1 MNYIELLQKSSKETK
16 NILCMGLD
24 PVIDALPY
32 SEKNTKDRIC
42 DYFEELFNEMIKRNL
57 IPAAFKPNIGY
68 YTILDRPLEGK
79 FEGSLALA
87 EVLKMLRTKFPNIPV
102 ILDAKRGDIATSS
115 TNYAREAFET
125 WCADCVTISPYMG
138 SDSVLPFAFE
148 NKGVYILDRTSN
160 PGGADLQNLLMETGK
175 TLYIT
180 VAETI
185 AKWHAQAPGIGAVV
199 GATNLN
205 ELENIAKY
213 FADKDIP
220 MLIPGVGSQG
230 GSAPEVMEKL
240 KSTNYNLCLARIN
253 SSSGLT
259 HPWKKGP
266 APEDYLNQAM
276 SKLEKLIKETS
287 CE

>member
-1 MNYIELLQKSSKETK
+1 MNYIELLQKSSEASN

-24 PVIDALPY
+24 PVLSALPHP
-32 SEKNTKDRIC
+32 EKDPKDRIC
-42 DYFEELFNEMIKRNL
+42 DYFEELFDEMIKRNL

-68 YTILDRPLEGK
+68 YTILDRPIEGK
-79 FEGSLALA
+79 FDGSLALA
-87 EVLKMLRTKFPNIPV
+87 NILKMLREKFPNIPV

-115 TNYAREAFET
+115 TNYALEAFET
-125 WCADCVTISPYMG
+125 WRADCVTISPYMG
-138 SDSVLPFAFE
+138 SDSVMPFALE

-160 PGGADLQNLLMETGK
+160 PGGADLQNRLMETGK

-185 AKWHAQAPGIGAVV
+185 AKWHLQAIGIGAVV
-199 GATNLN
+199 GATNLK
-205 ELENIAKY
+205 ELEDIAKY
-213 FADKDIP
+213 FADKNIP

-230 GSAPEVMEKL
+230 GSAIEVMEKL
-240 KSTNYNLCLARIN
+240 RTTKYNIKLARIN
-253 SSSGLT
+253 SSSGIT

-266 APEDYLNQAM
+266 APEDYLEQVM
-276 SKLEKLIKETS
+276 CKLEKLIKETS